1 VLGGRP
7 VGILG
12 TGAYAPEAIL
22 TNEQLA
28 KMVDTSDEWIRSRT
42 GIRERHIAAANQATS
57 DLALVASQRAL
68 EAAGLKPDDLDMIVV
83 GTATPDYPFPSTAC
97 RLQHKL
103 GATRCGAMDVSA
115 ACSGFLYAM
124 NVGASFIASGQ
135 AKNVLVL
142 GAEILSRITDYSD
155 RNTCVLFGDG
165 AGAVVLSAGG
175 PHRFLGGAM
184 HSDGKDPDVLSLPAG
199 GSVLPASQRTIDE
212 KKHFITLR
220 GRDIFRFAVTRMVE
234 LVEAA
239 IAAEGVK
246 AEDVRLIIPHQVNA
260 RIIESAV
267 DKIGLPQ
274 ERIYCNIERF
284 GNTST
289 ASIPMALDEVVKK
302 GMLKEGDLVVF
313 VAFGGGLTW
322 ASATVRW

>member
-1 VLGGRP
+1 MLTGKP
-7 VGILG
+7 VGIRG
-12 TGAYAPEAIL
+12 TGAYVPETVL
-22 TNEQLA
+22 TNEQLS

-42 GIRERHIAAANQATS
+42 GIRQRHIAANEQATS

-68 EAAGLKPDDLDMIVV
+68 EAAGMKADELDLIIV
-83 GTATPDYPFPSTAC
+83 GTATPDYPFPSTGC

-103 GATRCGAMDVSA
+103 GATKCGAMDVSA
-115 ACSGFLYAM
+115 ACTGFMYAM
-124 NVGASFIASGQ
+124 NTGAAFIASGQ
-135 AKNVLVL
+135 AKNVLVI
-142 GAEILSRITDYSD
+142 GAEVLSRITDWTD
-155 RNTCVLFGDG
+155 RNSCVLFGDG
-165 AGAVVLSAGG
+165 AGAVILSENA
-175 PHRFLGGAM
+175 PHRFLGGATW
-184 HSDGKDPDVLSLPAG
+184 SDGKDPDILCVPAG
-199 GSVLPASQRTIDE
+199 GSVMPASQRTLDE
-212 KKHFITLR
+212 RKHFITLR

-239 IAAEGVK
+239 VEAEGVK
-246 AEDVRLIIPHQVNA
+246 LSDIGLIIPHQVNA

-267 DKIGLPQ
+267 DKLGLPQ
-274 ERIYCNIERF
+274 DRIFCNIDRY

-289 ASIPMALDEVVKK
+289 ASVPMALDEVVRK